1 MKVSIGAD
9 HGGYLYKEYLKKSL
23 PEVDWVDVG
32 AKEQDLEDDYTDFSF
47 AIAENVSQN
56 KTPRGIMICR
66 TGVGACITMNKVLG
80 VRAGV
85 LENENGV
92 ILARHKN
99 DINCLCFGAD
109 NITKE
114 EALKITKLFLTEN
127 FDGGRHARRVGKI
140 AEFEERNYG
149 RK

>member
-9 HGGYLYKEYLKKSL
+9 HGGFLYKEYLKKQL
-23 PEVDWVDVG
+23 PDVEWVDVG
-32 AKEQDLEDDYTDFSF
+32 AISQDPEDDYTDFSF
-47 AIAENVSQN
+47 KVAENVSQN
-56 KTPRGIMICR
+56 KTFRGILICR
-66 TGVGACITMNKVLG
+66 TGVGACIAMNKVFG

-85 LENENGV
+85 LENENAV

-109 NITKE
+109 NISKE
-114 EALKITKLFLTEN
+114 EAVKITKLFLSEG

-140 AEFEERNYG
+140 IDFEEKNYG